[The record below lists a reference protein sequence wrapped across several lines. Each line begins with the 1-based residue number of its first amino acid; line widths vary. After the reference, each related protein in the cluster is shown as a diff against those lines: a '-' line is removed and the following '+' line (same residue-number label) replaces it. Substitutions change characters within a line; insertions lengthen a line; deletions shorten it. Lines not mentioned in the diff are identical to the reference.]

1 MIFWIKGWQMVLLPT
16 LMTLICR
23 QRKYHHIADCPM
35 SSSSHFCFRLVNEID
50 ELNECTCVWHETAH
64 HDQFLKFLS
73 ENSQFQAF
81 KMKKMK
87 PFYSIW
93 WTLFISWRFEHFL
106 TTYTLSNFWPFL
118 VIVSWFENIC
128 LFYGLN
134 NFQKVSSVFQITM
147 INSLNFFQ
155 KIASFRHLRWKRI
168 F

>member
-1 MIFWIKGWQMVLLPT
+1 MLRKLFKGGNYSRAETIRGNTVNSFWIKRYQKVMLLT

-81 KMKKMK
+81 KIKKKWDFLIRCDEDLSIFYQLK
-87 PFYSIW
+87 PWQISSHLLW
-93 WTLFISWRFEHFL
+93 LFRDLHSK
-106 TTYTLSNFWPFL
+106 TYA
-118 VIVSWFENIC
+118 
-128 LFYGLN
+128 LFM
-134 NFQKVSSVFQITM
+134 S
-147 INSLNFFQ
+147 
-155 KIASFRHLRWKRI
+155 
-168 F
+168 